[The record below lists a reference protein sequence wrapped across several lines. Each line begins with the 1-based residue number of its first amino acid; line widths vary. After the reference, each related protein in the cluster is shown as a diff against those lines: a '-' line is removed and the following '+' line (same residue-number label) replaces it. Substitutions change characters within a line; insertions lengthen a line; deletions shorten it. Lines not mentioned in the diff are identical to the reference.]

1 MAVRTVIILRMK
13 RTYCEVTCDPHRNHR
28 ARMNETWIYITNVS
42 YLNYCIGDWITCS
55 VLCTT
60 DECIVKALYTSMT
73 DHECKNLGENK
84 IIPSASYACAF
95 WISWIVSYDTR
106 FKDATHQ
113 VWINCKLNAE
123 KLNHMKLQYLD
134 FVNNFLLIW
143 LHR

>member
-1 MAVRTVIILRMK
+1 
-13 RTYCEVTCDPHRNHR
+13 
-28 ARMNETWIYITNVS
+28 
-42 YLNYCIGDWITCS
+42 
-55 VLCTT
+55 
-60 DECIVKALYTSMT
+60 MT

-84 IIPSASYACAF
+84 IIPSASYDCVF

-134 FVNNFLLIW
+134 FVNKFLLYDCIDRMLETIHQQNW
-143 LHR
+143 SSVSME